1 MPRLLIIFILLLVVR
16 STSAAVDDFRFIV
29 LDVGEGEAI
38 LLQQGNRGLLIDTG
52 HLGKPGY
59 VMQQMQ
65 HYGVEQLEGI
75 ILTNLRPERAGGY
88 FYLRQHFPDVPLY
101 YNGHDLPDNIAP
113 DSSRWLDQG
122 IRQDEYRH
130 TLRQGESIQWHA
142 VAINALWPDKI
153 YGHDINR
160 HSLVLEINYQSQKML
175 IMSNAGQDVEA
186 VLLARHLLPKQ
197 VDILVVGYY
206 GAGFS
211 SSIAFLSHVQPRYG
225 IISVNKGNV
234 RGFPNSAV
242 IARLERLS
250 STVLRTD
257 QEGDI
262 CFELARENL
271 KPCH

>member
-1 MPRLLIIFILLLVVR
+1 MLRRLLIFVLLLVVGG
-16 STSAAVDDFRFIV
+16 TWAADNAFRFIV

-38 LLQQGNRGLLIDTG
+38 LLQQGNRGVLIDTG
-52 HLGKPGY
+52 HIGKPAY

-65 HYGVEQLEGI
+65 SYGVEQLDGI

-88 FYLRQHFPDVPLY
+88 FYLRQHFPEVPLY

-113 DSSRWLDQG
+113 DSSRWLEQG
-122 IRQDEYRH
+122 IEADSHRNV
-130 TLRQGESIQWHA
+130 LRQGGSIQWQQ
-142 VAINALWPDKI
+142 VAIHALWPDKI

-160 HSLVLEINYQSQKML
+160 HSLVLEINYQSHKML

-186 VLLARHLLPKQ
+186 VLLARHLLPQK
-197 VDILVVGYY
+197 VDVLVVGYY

-234 RGFPNSAV
+234 RGFPHSAV
-242 IARLERLS
+242 IARLKRLS

-257 QEGDI
+257 QQGDV
-262 CFELARENL
+262 CLAFAGEKV